1 MKFKTSAAL
10 IVGTLALPLAVM
22 AQNIAT
28 VNGKPVPKARVD
40 ALLKQATRSGQPVTP
55 ELEQQA
61 KDQVVLRE
69 IFTQEA
75 EKQGIQNS
83 KEFQDQMALVRQS
96 VLLQTLFQNYAAKV
110 QVTDAEA
117 KAEYD
122 KIKAE
127 QAGQEYHARHIL
139 VDNED
144 EAKKLIAQ
152 IKAGAK
158 FEDVAKKS
166 SKDTGSAENGGDLD
180 WAKPTNYV
188 PEFAAAMQKLK
199 PGEMTDTPV
208 KTQFGYHIIKLEDVR
223 AAQFP
228 AFDDVKEKIKE
239 NMKGEKVREYQD
251 KLRKSAKTDYKF
263 AEDGAPAA
271 RAGAAGRPATPA
283 PATAPAASK

>member
-1 MKFKTSAAL
+1 MKLKTSAAL
-10 IVGTLALPLAVM
+10 IVGTLVLPLAVM

-55 ELEQQA
+55 ELEAQA

-69 IFTQEA
+69 IFSQEA
-75 EKQGIQNS
+75 EKQGIQNT
-83 KEFQDQMALVRQS
+83 KEFQDQLALVRQS

-127 QAGQEYHARHIL
+127 QGGQEYHARHIL

-158 FEDVAKKS
+158 FEDLAKKN

-180 WAKPTNYV
+180 WAKATTYV
-188 PEFAAAMQKLK
+188 PEFSAALQKLK

-228 AFDDVKEKIKE
+228 AFDDVKDKIKE
-239 NMKGEKVREYQD
+239 NMKGEKVREYQE

-263 AEDGAPAA
+263 IEDMPPSQRPGAKPAA
-271 RAGAAGRPATPA
+271 AAPTP
-283 PATAPAASK
+283 APAASK

>member
-1 MKFKTSAAL
+1 MKLKTSAAL

-28 VNGKPVPKARVD
+28 VNGKPVPKSRVD

-55 ELEQQA
+55 ELEAQA

-96 VLLQTLFQNYAAKV
+96 VLLQQLFQNYAAKV

-122 KIKAE
+122 KIKAA

-139 VDNED
+139 VDSED

-158 FEDVAKKS
+158 FEDLAKKN

-180 WAKPTNYV
+180 WAKPGTYV
-188 PEFAAAMQKLK
+188 PEFSAALQKLK

-208 KTQFGYHIIKLEDVR
+208 KTQFGYHIIKLDDVR

-239 NMKGEKVREYQD
+239 NMKGEKVREYQE
-251 KLRKSAKTDYKF
+251 KLRKAAKTDYKF
-263 AEDGAPAA
+263 AADQPPAP
-271 RAGAAGRPATPA
+271 PA
-283 PATAPAASK
+283 PAKAAAPAPAPAASK